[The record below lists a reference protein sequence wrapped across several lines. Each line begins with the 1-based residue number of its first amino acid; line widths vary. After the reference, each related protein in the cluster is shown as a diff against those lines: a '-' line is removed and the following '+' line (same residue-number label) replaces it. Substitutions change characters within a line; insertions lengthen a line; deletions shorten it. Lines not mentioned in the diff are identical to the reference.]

1 LFSKIEPPQYNS
13 FLFQSAYIIASHS
26 VSIGEHEMK
35 SRYLLPL
42 FAVIGLFCVV
52 PSARAQGDTQGSK
65 DHPLISR
72 MPGYYIDSYDV
83 SEFAAFDPTVIGGKE
98 VTWEGKKYKIAYSRK
113 EGATPVST
121 LQIVRN
127 YEAAIAKIGG
137 KRLGGDERRLAA
149 EIRKGG
155 AVTGV
160 YLEAFNEGRNYDLVI
175 VEMQAMRQDVTADAT
190 VMGREL
196 TAAGKTIIYGIY
208 FDTGSAVIKP
218 ESEPAIAEMLKL
230 LKANP
235 NLKAF
240 VAGHTDN
247 VGTLEINLKL
257 SADRADALVKAL
269 VGRGIE
275 AARLKAAGVGPYS
288 PVASNK
294 DEPGR
299 AQNRR
304 VELVER

>member
-1 LFSKIEPPQYNS
+1 
-13 FLFQSAYIIASHS
+13 
-26 VSIGEHEMK
+26 
-35 SRYLLPL
+35 
-42 FAVIGLFCVV
+42 
-52 PSARAQGDTQGSK
+52 
-65 DHPLISR
+65 
-72 MPGYYIDSYDV
+72 MPAYYISSYDV
-83 SEFAAFDPTVIGGKE
+83 NEFAAFDPTVIDGKAAH
-98 VTWEGKKYKIAYSRK
+98 WEGKKYSISYSRK
-113 EGATPVST
+113 EGAPGIST

-137 KRLGGDERRLAA
+137 KRLGGDERRVAA
-149 EIRKGG
+149 EIRKAG
-155 AVTGV
+155 AITGV
-160 YLEAFNEGRNYDLVI
+160 YVEVYNEGRDYELII

-218 ESEPAIAEMLKL
+218 ESEPAMAEMLKL
-230 LKANP
+230 LKTNP

-240 VAGHTDN
+240 VVGHTDN

-269 VGRGIE
+269 VGRGTE
-275 AARLKAAGVGPYS
+275 AARLKAAGAGPYS

>member
-1 LFSKIEPPQYNS
+1 
-13 FLFQSAYIIASHS
+13 
-26 VSIGEHEMK
+26 MR

-42 FAVIGLFCVV
+42 FAIVGLFFVV
-52 PSARAQGDTQGSK
+52 PSARAQEDVQGSK

-72 MPGYYIDSYDV
+72 MPGYYISSCDV
-83 SEFAAFDPTVIGGKE
+83 NEFAAYDPTVIGGKE
-98 VTWEGKKYKIAYSRK
+98 AHWEGKKYSISYSRK
-113 EGATPVST
+113 EGAPGAST

-137 KRLGGDERRLAA
+137 KRLGGDERRVAA
-149 EIRKGG
+149 EIRKAG
-155 AVTGV
+155 AMTGV
-160 YLEAFNEGRNYDLVI
+160 YVEVFNEGRDYELVI
-175 VEMQAMRQDVTADAT
+175 VETQAMRQDVTADAA

-240 VAGHTDN
+240 VVGHTDT
-247 VGTLEINLKL
+247 VGTLETNLTL
-257 SADRADALVKAL
+257 SADRAGALVKIL

-275 AARLKAAGVGPYS
+275 TTRLKASGVGPYS